1 MRSSIDLEWTE
12 PLLASAFGI
21 LHSRPVRN
29 VSVRVGI
36 LVRLERPAL
45 LFHFLAFALFT
56 GYAYISR
63 LHCCSNAQVVKLV
76 NTRDLKSLDFGLAGS
91 SPALGTIFLINEL
104 FSGMDDAI
112 VSLYI
117 FL

>member
-1 MRSSIDLEWTE
+1 MEWYSSATEWRT
-12 PLLASAFGI
+12 
-21 LHSRPVRN
+21 
-29 VSVRVGI
+29 
-36 LVRLERPAL
+36 L
-45 LFHFLAFALFT
+45 LFHFLSFALYG

-63 LHCCSNAQVVKLV
+63 LHCYSNAQVVKLV

-112 VSLYI
+112 VSLQI
-117 FL
+117 FMQFKGCLLYTSDAADE